1 MFSNDIMQ
9 LIMFLNELPNETHEK
24 IILFF
29 QIFLIVAEVLSFF
42 YIRHIT
48 KEY

>member
-9 LIMFLNELPNETHEK
+9 LVIFFNQLPKEVNEK
-24 IILFF
+24 IIIFL
-29 QIFLIVAEVLSFF
+29 QIFLIIAEVVAFF

>member
-1 MFSNDIMQ
+1 MF
-9 LIMFLNELPNETHEK
+9 FNELPNETHEK
-24 IILFF
+24 IILFI